1 MVLVVGGPLSADD
14 GAVTGCQGFSVDLT
28 DFDGGKIDAAVADF
42 TAHRALIEQAK
53 GILMMTYNI
62 SAERAFD
69 ILVWRSQ
76 ETNTKLRKL
85 AAQVIDNF
93 TTRLNLP
100 HEVLERADQQLLTAH
115 ARSAPASSRPVV
127 WKSGTG

>member
-1 MVLVVGGPLSADD
+1 
-14 GAVTGCQGFSVDLT
+14 
-28 DFDGGKIDAAVADF
+28 
-42 TAHRALIEQAK
+42 
-53 GILMMTYNI
+53 MMTYNI

-76 ETNTKLRKL
+76 ETNTELRKL

-93 TTRLNLP
+93 TTRLDLP
-100 HEVLERADQQLLTAH
+100 HEVLERADQLLLTAH